1 MDYTITTEQ
10 LQDAVAAA
18 EERVQSEIDRLRSEI
33 IGKAVTA
40 LVAPAVPADLPE
52 LHWSCTD
59 IAKAS
64 VYAFPNHGASFDAV
78 FTSRAARD
86 FAAWLHRYTSGDYTV
101 SAADDGR
108 YTSFGARFELAG
120 ITVKLGMTVYHD
132 RLSAE
137 QAHQIVADAVEDAW
151 PAHEAVVV

>member
-40 LVAPAVPADLPE
+40 LIAPAVPADLPE
-52 LHWSCTD
+52 LRWSCTN

-64 VYAFPNHGASFDAV
+64 VYAFPNHGASFDVV
-78 FTSRAARD
+78 FASRAARD
-86 FAAWLHRYTSGDYTV
+86 FAAWLHRYTAGDYTA
-101 SAADDGR
+101 STADDGR
-108 YTSFGARFELAG
+108 YTSFVVRFGLSG

-137 QAHQIVADAVEDAW
+137 QAQQIVADAVEAAR
-151 PAHEAVVV
+151 PEREAAA